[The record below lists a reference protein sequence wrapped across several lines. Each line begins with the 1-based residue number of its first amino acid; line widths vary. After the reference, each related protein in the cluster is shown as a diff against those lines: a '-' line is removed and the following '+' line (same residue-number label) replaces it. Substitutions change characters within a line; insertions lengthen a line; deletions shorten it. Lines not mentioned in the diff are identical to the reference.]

1 MNTNLIEILDH
12 MVDTQLNNFI
22 TKNVFFS
29 ILYVVFTQF
38 SLYSQNYPDTKKV
51 YRSYYQE
58 QYESYLPIK
67 DCILIIDHEQLLQS
81 LQKHEKALVY
91 TFANGCSA
99 NKLLSL
105 YENWCKENGY
115 KLFLVMVYI
124 SSYEKTTEQNP
135 SSQLFVINDEI
146 YPKKTSDR
154 FKNGLKGLPLNTKSK
169 YEGGLLFFENGKYV
183 KTLRELP

>member
-1 MNTNLIEILDH
+1 MKTFLTILS
-12 MVDTQLNNFI
+12 FI
-22 TKNVFFS
+22 TTIIS
-29 ILYVVFTQF
+29 
-38 SLYSQNYPDTKKV
+38 YSQNYPDTKKV

-58 QYESYLPIK
+58 QYEPYLPIK
-67 DCILIIDHEQLLQS
+67 DCILIIDHEQLLQQ
-81 LQKHEKALVY
+81 LQKHEKALMY

-99 NKLLSL
+99 NKLLNL

-124 SSYEKTTEQNP
+124 SSSEKTTEQNP
-135 SSQLFVINDEI
+135 SSQLYVINDEK

-183 KTLRELP
+183 KTLKELP

>member
-1 MNTNLIEILDH
+1 MKIFLTILS
-12 MVDTQLNNFI
+12 FI
-22 TKNVFFS
+22 TTIIS
-29 ILYVVFTQF
+29 
-38 SLYSQNYPDTKKV
+38 YSQNYPDTKKV
-51 YRSYYQE
+51 YRSYFEE
-58 QYESYLPIK
+58 QHEPYLPIK
-67 DCILIIDHEQLLQS
+67 DCILIIDHEQLLQQ
-81 LQKHEKALVY
+81 LQKHDKALVY

-99 NKLLSL
+99 NKPLSV

-115 KLFLVMVYI
+115 VFYPIMVYI
-124 SSYEKTTEQNP
+124 SSSEKTTEQNP
-135 SSQLFVINDEI
+135 SSQLYVIDDEK

>member
-51 YRSYYQE
+51 YRSYFEE

-67 DCILIIDHEQLLQS
+67 DCILIIDHEQLLQQ
-81 LQKHEKALVY
+81 LQ
-91 TFANGCSA
+91 
-99 NKLLSL
+99 
-105 YENWCKENGY
+105 
-115 KLFLVMVYI
+115 
-124 SSYEKTTEQNP
+124 
-135 SSQLFVINDEI
+135 
-146 YPKKTSDR
+146 
-154 FKNGLKGLPLNTKSK
+154 NTKK
-169 YEGGLLFFENGKYV
+169 RWCTLLQMGVVLINF
-183 KTLRELP
+183 